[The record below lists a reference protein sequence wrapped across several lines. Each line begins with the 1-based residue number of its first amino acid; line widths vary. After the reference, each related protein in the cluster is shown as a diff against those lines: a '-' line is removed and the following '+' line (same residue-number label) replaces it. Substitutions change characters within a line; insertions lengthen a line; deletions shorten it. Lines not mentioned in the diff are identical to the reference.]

1 MPEDAVPIPPAGG
14 SPSRG
19 VIAWFVRNRVAA
31 NLLLFAISLAGL
43 LTIRGVPQELLP
55 ETSPSTLSV
64 STAWP
69 GSGASIIEASVLTPM
84 EEALRD
90 IEGIR
95 EISGTARDGVGALTV
110 ELEYWADFQGVSDE
124 VRERVESITSLPDD
138 AEDPVI
144 TESSTRRLLLRV
156 AVHGR
161 ADERALTEAAHRV
174 REDLSRVPGVAAV
187 ETASGRDYEIS
198 IEVSEDVLSRFGLT
212 FDEVAAAIRRAST
225 DVPAGSIR
233 TGVSEVRLRTEAEAG
248 SAAAFARIPLISAP
262 DGGTVALGDIA
273 TVTDGFADVQRA
285 ARMNGEPAVFL
296 EVMLAPDAGL
306 LETVTAVQAQVRA
319 TSTLLPAGLT
329 VTPWADAWRLFDS
342 RMDVLVRN
350 GLQGLALIFLVLF
363 FTLSTRVAVWT
374 AAGLPVAFFGAFLL
388 MPGLG
393 VTLNMVS
400 MFGFIVTLGIVVDDA
415 IVVGENVHR
424 HIATRRTGT
433 AEAAVRGVRQVLF
446 PASFGVLTTMAA
458 FSPLLGLPGV
468 WGELMGTLP
477 RIVIPVLAFSMLDA
491 AWILPHHLAHGGLP
505 VRPSRRLARIRGG
518 IQAALDWTVESLYR
532 PALRWSIDNPG
543 ATLALGVVALALAL
557 GLVRGRWIPVEPAPP
572 FDSDAV
578 RVQVSLPPGSTAAA
592 TAEVVG
598 ELEAAIQRVRQDFEA
613 EHGLDPHRN
622 LAVMVGQRFP
632 LGAGSQVG
640 AAEAGAD
647 ARTGQLIWELAPA
660 EERAEVPPRRIAD
673 RLRALAG
680 SLPHGG
686 QAAVFTSVIGQ
697 GSDLSIRIRGDAL
710 EDLRAGSA
718 ALSALIREFPGVISI
733 SDDLEGEAPE
743 LVARVRSGGP
753 ATGIGAVDFGR
764 QMRQAFHG
772 EEIQRIQRGRDEIRV
787 LLRYPESSRRSL
799 DAATGM
805 RVRRGDGEPVEIGQV
820 AEISQ
825 ERGPSVIRWLD
836 DQRTVT
842 VSASVD
848 PERASP
854 GALIAEA
861 EARMIPAVRDRFPEL
876 GFEVVGSAGDQQETV
891 TALRGHVVLAL
902 ILVYVLLALPL
913 SSWVQPFVIMAA
925 VPFGLAGAVFG
936 HQAVGLPLSLTSFIG
951 MVPLTGIVVNDA
963 LVLLD
968 FINRSRAGGAS
979 VREAALAAGPLRFRP
994 VILTSVTTCGGLAPL
1009 MIERSVQAQ
1018 ALIPMAVSL
1027 SFGVAFATLVTL
1039 LLVPAIYRLTAG
1051 TGSGRHPGS
1060 PAAAHPG
1067 AGGDQAIPK

>member
-1 MPEDAVPIPPAGG
+1 MSQEATPAGG
-14 SPSRG
+14 PPSRG

-31 NLLLFAISLAGL
+31 NLLLFAISLAGI
-43 LTIRGVPQELLP
+43 LTIRGVPQELVP
-55 ETSPSTLSV
+55 ETSPSTLTV
-64 STAWP
+64 RTAWP
-69 GSGASIIEASVLTPM
+69 GAGASVIEASVLKPM
-84 EEALRD
+84 EEVLRD
-90 IEGIR
+90 VGGIR
-95 EISGTARDGVGALTV
+95 EISGTARDGVGTLTV
-110 ELEYWADFQGVSDE
+110 ELEYWADFQSVGDE
-124 VRERVESITSLPDD
+124 VRERVESITSLPAD

-144 TESSTRRLLLRV
+144 GESSTRRLLLRV

-212 FDEVAAAIRRAST
+212 FDQVAAAIRRAST
-225 DVPAGSIR
+225 DIPAGSVR

-248 SAAAFARIPLISAP
+248 TAAGFARIPLISTP
-262 DGGTVALGDIA
+262 GGGFVALGDVA
-273 TVTDGFADVQRA
+273 TVTDGFTDVQRA

-296 EVMLAPDAGL
+296 EVMLAPDARL
-306 LETVTAVQAQVRA
+306 LETVTAVQAQVRE
-319 TSTLLPAGLT
+319 TSRRLPPPLTL
-329 VTPWADAWRLFDS
+329 TPWADAWRLFDS
-342 RMDVLVRN
+342 RMEVLVRN

-424 HIATRRTGT
+424 HIATRRTG
-433 AEAAVRGVRQVLF
+433 ASEAAIRGVRQVLF

-491 AWILPHHLAHGGLP
+491 AWILPHHLAHGGLA
-505 VRPSRRLARIRGG
+505 VRPSRRLARIRGR

-543 ATLALGVVALALAL
+543 ATVALGVVSLALAL

-578 RVQVSLPPGSTAAA
+578 RVQVSLPPGSTTAA
-592 TAEVVG
+592 TAEVVD
-598 ELEAAIQRVRQDFEA
+598 ELEAAIGRVRRDFEA
-613 EHGLDPHRN
+613 EHGIDPHEN

-632 LGAGSQVG
+632 VGVGGELGG
-640 AAEAGAD
+640 ATVRAD
-647 ARTGQLIWELAPA
+647 ARIGQLIWELAPA

-686 QAAVFTSVIGQ
+686 QATVLTSVIGQ

-710 EDLRAGSA
+710 EELRAAAA
-718 ALSALIREFPGVISI
+718 ALAALIREFPGVISV

-753 ATGIGAVDFGR
+753 ATGIGAADFGR
-764 QMRQAFHG
+764 QLRQAFHG
-772 EEIQRIQRGRDEIRV
+772 EEIQRIQRGNDEIRV

-799 DAATGM
+799 DAVTGM
-805 RVRRGDGEPVEIGQV
+805 RVRRADGEAVAIGQV

-854 GALIAEA
+854 GGLIAEA
-861 EARMIPAVRDRFPEL
+861 EARMIPAVRERFPGL
-876 GFEVVGSAGDQQETV
+876 GFEVVGSAGDQQETMA
-891 TALRGHVVLAL
+891 ALRGHLVLAL
-902 ILVYVLLALPL
+902 ILVYVLLAVPL
-913 SSWVQPFVIMAA
+913 SSWAQPFVIMAA

-936 HQAVGLPLSLTSFIG
+936 HQVVGLPLSLTSFIG

-1009 MIERSVQAQ
+1009 MIEGSVQAQ
-1018 ALIPMAVSL
+1018 VLIPMAVSL

-1051 TGSGRHPGS
+1051 AGSGRHPGP

-1067 AGGDQAIPK
+1067 AGGDRVISR

>member
-1 MPEDAVPIPPAGG
+1 MPEDVSPAAPDARPP
-14 SPSRG
+14 SEG

-31 NLLLFAISLAGL
+31 NLLLFAISLGGI
-43 LTIRGVPQELLP
+43 LTIRGVPQELVP
-55 ETSPSTLSV
+55 ETSPSTLTV
-64 STAWP
+64 STVWP
-69 GSGASIIEASVLTPM
+69 GSGASVIEDSVLAPM

-90 IEGIR
+90 IGGIR
-95 EISGTARDGVGALTV
+95 EISGTARDGVGTLTV
-110 ELEYWADFQGVSDE
+110 ELEYWADFQSVADE
-124 VRERVESITSLPDD
+124 VRERVESITSLPAD

-144 TESSTRRLLLRV
+144 GESSTRRLLLRV
-156 AVHGR
+156 AVHGQ
-161 ADERALTEAAHRV
+161 ADERALTEAAHQV
-174 REDLSRVPGVAAV
+174 REDVSRVPGVAAV

-212 FDEVAAAIRRAST
+212 FDQVAAAIRRASA
-225 DVPAGSIR
+225 DIPAGSVR

-248 SAAAFARIPLISAP
+248 TAEAFARIPLISTA
-262 DGGTVALGDIA
+262 GGGVVTLGDVA
-273 TVTDGFADVQRA
+273 TVTDSFTDVQRA

-296 EVMLAPDAGL
+296 EVMLAPDARL
-306 LETVTAVQAQVRA
+306 LATVTAVQTQVGE
-319 TSTLLPAGLT
+319 TSRRLPPGLT

-342 RMDVLVRN
+342 RMEVLVRN

-393 VTLNMVS
+393 VTLNMIS

-424 HIATRRTGT
+424 HIATGRTG
-433 AEAAVRGVRQVLF
+433 AGEAAIRGVRQVLF

-491 AWILPHHLAHGGLP
+491 AWILPHHLAHGGLA
-505 VRPSRRLARIRGG
+505 VRPSRRLARIRGR
-518 IQAALDWTVESLYR
+518 IQAALDWTVEVLYR

-543 ATLALGVVALALAL
+543 ATVALGVVSLALAF

-592 TAEVVG
+592 TATVV
-598 ELEAAIQRVRQDFEA
+598 EALEAAIQQVRQDFEA

-632 LGAGSQVG
+632 LGAGGELGGAEVG
-640 AAEAGAD
+640 AE

-686 QAAVFTSVIGQ
+686 QATIFTSVLGQ
-697 GSDLSIRIRGDAL
+697 GSDLSVRIRGDAL
-710 EDLRAGSA
+710 EDLRAGA
-718 ALSALIREFPGVISI
+718 EALSALIREFPGVISV
-733 SDDLEGEAPE
+733 SDDLEGDAPE
-743 LVARVRSGGP
+743 LVARVRPGGP
-753 ATGIGAVDFGR
+753 ATGVGAADLGR
-764 QMRQAFHG
+764 QLRQAFHG

-799 DAATGM
+799 DTVTGM
-805 RVRRGDGEPVEIGQV
+805 RVRRGDGEAVEIGQV

-854 GALIAEA
+854 GGLIAEA
-861 EARMIPAVRDRFPEL
+861 GARMIPAVRDRFPEL
-876 GFEVVGSAGDQQETV
+876 GFEVVGSAGDQQETMA
-891 TALRGHVVLAL
+891 ALRSHLVLAM
-902 ILVYVLLALPL
+902 ILVYVLLAVPL

-936 HQAVGLPLSLTSFIG
+936 HQVVGLPLSLTSFIG

-968 FINRSRAGGAS
+968 FINRRRREGMS
-979 VREAALAAGPLRFRP
+979 VRDAALAAGPLRFRP
-994 VILTSVTTCGGLAPL
+994 VVLTSVTTCGGLAPL

-1018 ALIPMAVSL
+1018 VLIPMAVSL

-1051 TGSGRHPGS
+1051 AGSGRHPGP

-1067 AGGDQAIPK
+1067 AGGDRVISS